1 MAKKDVK
8 KYTVYLGKQENL
20 LLEAVASATHV
31 TPRQYIKG
39 ALLEMLRATIETAKA
54 VEQAKME
61 EAHNE
66 SEGTPE
72 EVTTASGGE
81 QPSDAEGEA
90 TTTQDS
96 DGGSAVSQGT

>member
-61 EAHNE
+61 EASHE
-66 SEGTPE
+66 SEGSTE
-72 EVTTASGGE
+72 ETDEADRRE
-81 QPSDAEGEA
+81 QQSDTEG
-90 TTTQDS
+90 
-96 DGGSAVSQGT
+96 